1 MNIDEFR
8 RSLSGNAPPADCGEL
23 LQALWHDAK
32 GDWQRAHEITQAATG
47 KPAARVHAYLH
58 RKEGDLDNARYWHER
73 AGSTMPDITLEQE
86 WETLAADLL
95 KKETR

>member
-8 RSLSGNAPPADCGEL
+8 ASLGGTAPPADCSEL

-32 GDWQRAHEITQAATG
+32 GEWKRAHEITQAASG

-58 RKEGDLDNARYWHER
+58 RKEGDLGNAAYWHER

-86 WETLAADLL
+86 WETLVSDLL
-95 KKETR
+95 KKGIR